1 MVVGHKE
8 VNDVKLS
15 PGADHE
21 AKVLEVGRKGSK
33 EQLKRDGKQDLNN
46 SIERETNPV
55 RRKGESIPE

>member
-1 MVVGHKE
+1 MGHKE

-33 EQLKRDGKQDLNN
+33 EQLKRDGEQDLNN
-46 SIERETNPV
+46 LMERGTYPV
-55 RRKGESIPE
+55 RRKEEPIPE

>member
-46 SIERETNPV
+46 SMERGTNPV
-55 RRKGESIPE
+55 